1 VARKV
6 FLAML
11 EAVGFL
17 NPRCIG
23 VGQYRT
29 SAFTQ
34 AVFYAAQKPA

>member
-11 EAVGFL
+11 EAAGFI
-17 NPRCIG
+17 NARCMG
-23 VGQYRT
+23 TGQYRT

-34 AVFYAAQKPA
+34 ATFYIAEKSA